1 MVGNSFYAARAD
13 KKRKRHGKRNAQ
25 QYRSAGFGTLL
36 RNHDIRR
43 RESLQSHQ
51 GGWPSLACPIAG
63 SAKPAWTAKTTIS
76 GASET
81 FAGLFRCIA
90 VFGILMK
97 NQALQYYMHD
107 GPTAFRF
114 ELAGNLDY
122 ESVPRLDQDWQTAS
136 SAIGDRRL
144 IVDMTFV
151 TAIDEKG
158 GALLR
163 RWHQE
168 GAELIANSKLSR
180 VLTESILGEPLPA
193 SAADARVSDRTWL
206 PFRASFLVRP
216 ATLLLLATIAF
227 PVEAKAATLKP
238 ATVIAS
244 DDHLKRRIRTF
255 RTRPAP
261 ARASCGRMK
270 TPSAP
275 PRSAAERSSSLPGLH
290 EILRERLADGSI
302 TRDRVSSLSRV
313 HLPVYWQRGNG
324 LTVSTR
330 HSDA

>member
-1 MVGNSFYAARAD
+1 
-13 KKRKRHGKRNAQ
+13 
-25 QYRSAGFGTLL
+25 
-36 RNHDIRR
+36 
-43 RESLQSHQ
+43 
-51 GGWPSLACPIAG
+51 
-63 SAKPAWTAKTTIS
+63 
-76 GASET
+76 
-81 FAGLFRCIA
+81 
-90 VFGILMK
+90 MK

-114 ELAGNLDY
+114 ELAGNLDF
-122 ESVPRLDQDWQTAS
+122 ESVPRLNQDWETAS

-168 GAELIANSKLSR
+168 GAGLIANSKLSR

-193 SAADARVSDRTWL
+193 SAPDARVSDRTWL
-206 PFRASFLVRP
+206 PFRASFLIRP

-238 ATVIAS
+238 ATVIAW

-255 RTRPAP
+255 RTRP
-261 ARASCGRMK
+261 RAGESFLW
-270 TPSAP
+270 TYEN
-275 PRSAAERSSSLPGLH
+275 AERAPK
-290 EILRERLADGSI
+290 
-302 TRDRVSSLSRV
+302 VSSGEIVVAPGSTRNPKRATGGWIHHSRSRFKFV
-313 HLPVYWQRGNG
+313 PSPLASLLAAWQRADSFDPA
-324 LTVSTR
+324 L
-330 HSDA
+330 

>member
-1 MVGNSFYAARAD
+1 
-13 KKRKRHGKRNAQ
+13 
-25 QYRSAGFGTLL
+25 
-36 RNHDIRR
+36 
-43 RESLQSHQ
+43 
-51 GGWPSLACPIAG
+51 
-63 SAKPAWTAKTTIS
+63 
-76 GASET
+76 
-81 FAGLFRCIA
+81 
-90 VFGILMK
+90 MK

-158 GALLR
+158 GVLLR

-168 GAELIANSKLSR
+168 GAGLIANSKLSR
-180 VLTESILGEPLPA
+180 VLTESILGELLPA

-238 ATVIAS
+238 ATVIAW
-244 DDHLKRRIRTF
+244 DDHLQTANPKLQD
-255 RTRPAP
+255 P
-261 ARASCGRMK
+261 ARPGESLLW
-270 TPSAP
+270 TYEN
-275 PRSAAERSSSLPGLH
+275 AERAPKVRSEEIVVAPRVYTKSYRATGGWIHHSRSRFKFVPSPLASL
-290 EILRERLADGSI
+290 LAA
-302 TRDRVSSLSRV
+302 
-313 HLPVYWQRGNG
+313 WQRADSFDPA
-324 LTVSTR
+324 L
-330 HSDA
+330 